1 MYIVDPDNNKL
12 IPAQSTSFKDQNIK
26 ERQHLQEWI
35 AKNPEVLGEKLLIIQ
50 KEFDGFSDTR
60 ERLDLL
66 ALDGQG
72 NIVVIENKL
81 DDSGRDVTWQAIK
94 YASYC
99 SSLSK
104 EEIIEIY
111 AKYLGESKDVA
122 TERICAF
129 YDIDDLDEMDLNL
142 ENTQRIFFVA
152 ANFGR
157 EITSSVLWLRNYGI
171 DARCYKVS
179 PFVYNGKLLVDFD
192 QIIPM
197 KDAEDY
203 VIKMAEKK
211 KAETTQAAAT
221 RQRHNERSEFWQK
234 FIDYNQQVNGDYA
247 SSAGTP
253 DSWLGKGGIGIPGV
267 SVNIVISKTF
277 SRTEIYVNTGDKD
290 LNKRIY
296 DHYFNQKDKL
306 ESQLGTLEWQ
316 RLDDRV
322 TCRIAQAKPLTYC
335 NDDDHQAIFE
345 FFTERTSAFIKA
357 FNQASKGFKK

>member
-111 AKYLGESKDVA
+111 AKYLGETKDGCHRDRS
-122 TERICAF
+122 TTSRI
-129 YDIDDLDEMDLNL
+129 I
-142 ENTQRIFFVA
+142 
-152 ANFGR
+152 
-157 EITSSVLWLRNYGI
+157 
-171 DARCYKVS
+171 
-179 PFVYNGKLLVDFD
+179 
-192 QIIPM
+192 
-197 KDAEDY
+197 
-203 VIKMAEKK
+203 
-211 KAETTQAAAT
+211 
-221 RQRHNERSEFWQK
+221 HWQM
-234 FIDYNQQVNGDYA
+234 
-247 SSAGTP
+247 
-253 DSWLGKGGIGIPGV
+253 
-267 SVNIVISKTF
+267 
-277 SRTEIYVNTGDKD
+277 
-290 LNKRIY
+290 
-296 DHYFNQKDKL
+296 
-306 ESQLGTLEWQ
+306 SQ
-316 RLDDRV
+316 
-322 TCRIAQAKPLTYC
+322 
-335 NDDDHQAIFE
+335 
-345 FFTERTSAFIKA
+345 
-357 FNQASKGFKK
+357 